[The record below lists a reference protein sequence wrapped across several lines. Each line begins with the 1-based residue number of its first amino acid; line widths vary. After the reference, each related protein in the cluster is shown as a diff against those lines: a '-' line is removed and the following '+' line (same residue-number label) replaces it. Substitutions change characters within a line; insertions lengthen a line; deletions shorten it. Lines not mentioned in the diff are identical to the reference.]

1 MVLGMVLGMDPGI
14 GPVPEPDV
22 DPGTG
27 LDADPAAAALLVTS
41 GISSSLRDPAGRTR
55 SAHDAR

>member
-1 MVLGMVLGMDPGI
+1 VELGM

-22 DPGTG
+22 APGSD

-41 GISSSLRDPAGRTR
+41 GTSSSLRDPAGRTR
-55 SAHDAR
+55 SLHDVHHAR

>member
-1 MVLGMVLGMDPGI
+1 MDPGM

-27 LDADPAAAALLVTS
+27 LDADPAAAALLVTL
-41 GISSSLRDPAGRTR
+41 GTSSSLRDPAGRTR